1 MPLKSL
7 LTKSREL
14 SEIKADIEKRIV
26 SYLNDIVFKDS
37 SLLYNKIGYII
48 LDTEGVVDYTR
59 LTVNGGSTNI
69 TINENEL
76 VVKGSLEVTAQ

>member
-1 MPLKSL
+1 M
-7 LTKSREL
+7 
-14 SEIKADIEKRIV
+14 
-26 SYLNDIVFKDS
+26 
-37 SLLYNKIGYII
+37 LYNKIGYII